1 MASRVLVAGSGVIGL
16 RTAVELT
23 RRQIPVVLRSP
34 IHPLHPSNCSQGAGG
49 LWMPF
54 HCDDP
59 RTERWALET
68 MDEIYPMAADPKNSL
83 VDLRY
88 VLALKRNHEGPNT
101 EDFVAE
107 DYHKGTGGKSRL
119 PLWSS
124 DERFKFQN
132 VTMEQVAWQNTIYK
146 LKLPSLSKV
155 QAAGYNHGWF
165 FETPIVDSPK
175 MMEEL
180 LREIKGEG
188 SPNNNDVNVETG
200 VYYQSISELIEE
212 AKDLGCNRVVNCT
225 GLGSVQVC
233 QDKELVGAR
242 GCLLMYDRES
252 CVRLPHP
259 PAENPLLAPPP
270 EELHDACIMVESA
283 PWGSNEYPCYMIVR
297 GDTIVVGGTYLEGD
311 GEPSM
316 RPQERE
322 RLLENARILGIDTDA
337 CQAKGEW
344 VGFRPYRPTT
354 SCEIDE
360 EHSSHG
366 IRLIHSYGSGGS
378 GWTVYTGIAKETTS
392 LTLQ

>member
-146 LKLPSLSKV
+146 V
-155 QAAGYNHGWF
+155 RRTW
-165 FETPIVDSPK
+165 PK
-175 MMEEL
+175 QRGLFLLFGEL
-180 LREIKGEG
+180 WK
-188 SPNNNDVNVETG
+188 
-200 VYYQSISELIEE
+200 
-212 AKDLGCNRVVNCT
+212 
-225 GLGSVQVC
+225 
-233 QDKELVGAR
+233 
-242 GCLLMYDRES
+242 
-252 CVRLPHP
+252 
-259 PAENPLLAPPP
+259 
-270 EELHDACIMVESA
+270 
-283 PWGSNEYPCYMIVR
+283 
-297 GDTIVVGGTYLEGD
+297 
-311 GEPSM
+311 
-316 RPQERE
+316 
-322 RLLENARILGIDTDA
+322 
-337 CQAKGEW
+337 
-344 VGFRPYRPTT
+344 
-354 SCEIDE
+354 
-360 EHSSHG
+360 
-366 IRLIHSYGSGGS
+366 
-378 GWTVYTGIAKETTS
+378 
-392 LTLQ
+392 